1 MRSTLTERKPSFT
14 GANTM
19 ADALFR
25 HHNARHS
32 TAAEIARTFVPPTFF
47 DDLLEAKHVVLV
59 GPRGSGKT
67 TLLKMLTTPA
77 IEAWNHPL
85 AEKARQKTSYTS
97 VYVPSDITWREQ
109 FIALEKQLGD
119 AELATTLARCAFT
132 SHLHR
137 AFVSAVMTRLETYI
151 DPNHRTA
158 PFRRLPFARAQ
169 EESLTRSLAK
179 TWNFS
184 RPAPTLPI
192 LREMLSE
199 RIEEIYVIANQEKLL
214 GTDGRAQRL
223 ASNRWLHVNYL
234 HSIPTLIEVTNN
246 ALNEPLGRWGFLFDE
261 LEIAPEWLQRELYAS
276 LRSIEQRA
284 ILKLAMAPYMPFGT
298 IVPDAKPIGVQDY
311 TPIPLLGQNV
321 RNTVNFCRAIWDQ
334 LIQDRNLDPVAPEDV
349 LGWSR
354 WSDDPEES
362 DRKYI
367 EGSKFAEQVE
377 ELRAKDPSFDRYIDR
392 YQAQPA
398 RWAGMNERKRAQI
411 LRKAQPIIYLRNYYL
426 KSGGAKMPPR
436 KSRKAHGLFGGY
448 PTVFTLTDGNP
459 RLIKAVL
466 SALIDDWMRTRRR
479 VDFSIQGRILKQAAE
494 IFKSTLSNAVGPQ
507 PRIRRFGTGVVPLLE
522 CISAFLAEGVYG
534 SGFNPDPRLTFI
546 VDDRTPFEVANA
558 IGVALNL
565 GGVVLVGSE
574 SDELF
579 GDVLGK
585 RFRLCYLIGLLEEL
599 PTRLGPEVNLS
610 KVLEGNFRTLDV
622 PVPQNLQLGLDAYD
636 EK

>member
-1 MRSTLTERKPSFT
+1 MV
-14 GANTM
+14 
-19 ADALFR
+19 DALFR
-25 HHNARHS
+25 HHNARHA
-32 TAAEIARTFVPPTFF
+32 TASEVARTFVPPTFF

-85 AEKARQKTSYTS
+85 AEKARARISYTS

-109 FIALEKQLGD
+109 FIAMEKQLGD
-119 AELATTLARCAFT
+119 ADFATTLARCAFT

-137 AFVSAVMTRLETYI
+137 AFVSAVMTRLESYFE
-151 DPNHRTA
+151 PNFEGA
-158 PFRRLPFARAQ
+158 PFRRLPFARAA
-169 EESLTRSLAK
+169 EESLTRSLARAWSF
-179 TWNFS
+179 T

-199 RIEEIYVIANQEKLL
+199 RIEEIYFIANQEKVL
-214 GTDGRAQRL
+214 GAEGRAQRI

-276 LRSIEQRA
+276 LRSIDQRA
-284 ILKLAMAPYMPFGT
+284 IFKLAMAPYMPFGT
-298 IVPDAKPIGVQDY
+298 IVPQAKPIGVQDY

-321 RNTVNFCRAIWDQ
+321 RNTVTFCRAIWDQ
-334 LIQDRNLDPVAPEDV
+334 LIKDRGLEQVAPEDI

-362 DRKYI
+362 DGKYI
-367 EGSKFAEQVE
+367 EGSKFADQVQ
-377 ELRAKDPSFDRYIDR
+377 ELRAKDDSFDRYIHR
-392 YQAQPA
+392 HEAEPSM
-398 RWAGMNERKRAQI
+398 WVGMSEKKRAQI

-426 KSGGAKMPPR
+426 RSGGAKMPPR

-466 SALIDDWMRTRRR
+466 SSLIDDWVQTRRR
-479 VDFSIQGRILKQAAE
+479 VDFATQGRILKQAAE

-522 CISAFLAEGVYG
+522 CISAFFAKGVYG

-546 VDDRTPFEVANA
+546 VDDQTPFDVADA

-565 GGVVLVGSE
+565 GGVVLVGSD

-579 GDVLGK
+579 GDVVGK

-599 PTRLGPEVNLS
+599 PTRLGPEVKLS
-610 KVLEGNFRTLDV
+610 KVLQGNSSINELA
-622 PVPQNLQLGLDAYD
+622 VPQNLQLGLEAFY
-636 EK
+636 EE